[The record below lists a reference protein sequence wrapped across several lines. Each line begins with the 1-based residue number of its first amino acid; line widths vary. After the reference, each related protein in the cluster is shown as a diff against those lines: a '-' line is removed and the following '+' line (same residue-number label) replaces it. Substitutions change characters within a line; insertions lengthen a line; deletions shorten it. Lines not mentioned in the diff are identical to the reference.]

1 MLPAILGQ
9 WRMQYLPTS
18 RFFMKC
24 GMFVMIKMLNST
36 LNLMSSID
44 LRNIHSLTDFKRNA
58 NAYVEQLQATQ
69 LPLVLTVNGKAAVVV
84 QEAGAFQSLI
94 DRIAAMETELQ
105 SFKLAQLRQD
115 LGVGIEQLDRGQST
129 ACTQDNLHQLFDE
142 IRTQGRA
149 NFGQAT

>member
-1 MLPAILGQ
+1 
-9 WRMQYLPTS
+9 
-18 RFFMKC
+18 
-24 GMFVMIKMLNST
+24 MLNST
-36 LNLMSSID
+36 LNLMSTID

-94 DRIAAMETELQ
+94 DRVNSMETELQ

-115 LGVGIEQLDRGQST
+115 LGAGIEELARGQST
-129 ACTQDNLHQLFDE
+129 AYTQDNLHELFDE
-142 IRTQGRA
+142 IRTIQR
-149 NFGQAT
+149 Q

>member
-1 MLPAILGQ
+1 MRVIIE
-9 WRMQYLPTS
+9 
-18 RFFMKC
+18 
-24 GMFVMIKMLNST
+24 VLNSK
-36 LNLMSSID
+36 LNLMPNID

-94 DRIAAMETELQ
+94 DRIASIESELQ

-115 LGVGIEQLDRGQST
+115 LGAGVEELDRGQST
-129 ACTQDNLHQLFDE
+129 AHTQDNLHELFDE
-142 IRTQGRA
+142 IRTPT
-149 NFGQAT
+149 NPI

>member
-1 MLPAILGQ
+1 MSMLAVAERLLCNS
-9 WRMQYLPTS
+9 LPE
-18 RFFMKC
+18 
-24 GMFVMIKMLNST
+24 V
-36 LNLMSSID
+36 ID

-94 DRIAAMETELQ
+94 DRIKSIESELQ

-115 LGVGIEQLDRGQST
+115 LGAGIEQLDRGQST
-129 ACTQDNLHQLFDE
+129 AYTQDNLHELFDE
-142 IRTQGRA
+142 IRTLGRA
-149 NFGQAT
+149 NLG

>member
-1 MLPAILGQ
+1 
-9 WRMQYLPTS
+9 
-18 RFFMKC
+18 
-24 GMFVMIKMLNST
+24 MLNST
-36 LNLMSSID
+36 LNLMSTID

-84 QEAGAFQSLI
+84 QEAGAFQSLV

-115 LGVGIEQLDRGQST
+115 LKSGVKELDRGQST
-129 ACTQDNLHQLFDE
+129 IYTQDNLHELFDE

-149 NFGQAT
+149 DLEQVT

>member
-69 LPLVLTVNGKAAVVV
+69 LPLVLTVNGKAAVV
-84 QEAGAFQSLI
+84 SLFCHSP
-94 DRIAAMETELQ
+94 E
-105 SFKLAQLRQD
+105 
-115 LGVGIEQLDRGQST
+115 
-129 ACTQDNLHQLFDE
+129 
-142 IRTQGRA
+142 
-149 NFGQAT
+149 

>member
-1 MLPAILGQ
+1 M
-9 WRMQYLPTS
+9 
-18 RFFMKC
+18 
-24 GMFVMIKMLNST
+24 ST
-36 LNLMSSID
+36 ID

-94 DRIAAMETELQ
+94 DRIESMETELH

-115 LGVGIEQLDRGQST
+115 LRSGVEELDRGQST
-129 ACTQDNLHQLFDE
+129 AYTQDNLHQLFDE
-142 IRTQGRA
+142 VRTQGRA
-149 NFGQAT
+149 HLR

>member
-1 MLPAILGQ
+1 MRVIIE
-9 WRMQYLPTS
+9 
-18 RFFMKC
+18 
-24 GMFVMIKMLNST
+24 VLNSK
-36 LNLMSSID
+36 LNLMSTID

-94 DRIAAMETELQ
+94 DRIASIESELQ

-115 LGVGIEQLDRGQST
+115 LGVGVEELDRGQST
-129 ACTQDNLHQLFDE
+129 AYTQDNLHELFDE
-142 IRTQGRA
+142 IRTQG
-149 NFGQAT
+149 

>member
-1 MLPAILGQ
+1 
-9 WRMQYLPTS
+9 
-18 RFFMKC
+18 
-24 GMFVMIKMLNST
+24 MIKMLNST

-115 LGVGIEQLDRGQST
+115 LGAGIEQLERGKST
-129 ACTQDNLHQLFDE
+129 AYTQANLHQLFDE

>member
-1 MLPAILGQ
+1 
-9 WRMQYLPTS
+9 
-18 RFFMKC
+18 
-24 GMFVMIKMLNST
+24 MIEVLNST

-94 DRIAAMETELQ
+94 DRIKSMETELQ

-115 LGVGIEQLDRGQST
+115 FKSGVEELDRGQST
-129 ACTQDNLHQLFDE
+129 TYTQDNLHQLFDE
-142 IRTQGRA
+142 IRTQGRTDLE
-149 NFGQAT
+149 QVT

>member
-1 MLPAILGQ
+1 
-9 WRMQYLPTS
+9 
-18 RFFMKC
+18 
-24 GMFVMIKMLNST
+24 MIKILNSE

-58 NAYVEQLQATQ
+58 NAYVEQLQSTQ

-94 DRIAAMETELQ
+94 DRLKSMESELQ

-115 LGVGIEQLDRGQST
+115 LGTGIEQLDRGQST
-129 ACTQDNLHQLFDE
+129 TYTQDNLHQLFDE
-142 IRTQGRA
+142 IRTQGRS
-149 NFGQAT
+149 NLG

>member
-1 MLPAILGQ
+1 
-9 WRMQYLPTS
+9 
-18 RFFMKC
+18 
-24 GMFVMIKMLNST
+24 MLNST

-94 DRIAAMETELQ
+94 DRVAAMETELQ
-105 SFKLAQLRQD
+105 SFKLAQLRHD
-115 LGVGIEQLDRGQST
+115 LGAGVEELDRGQST
-129 ACTQDNLHQLFDE
+129 TYTQDNLHELFDE

-149 NFGQAT
+149 HLG

>member
-1 MLPAILGQ
+1 
-9 WRMQYLPTS
+9 
-18 RFFMKC
+18 
-24 GMFVMIKMLNST
+24 MLNST
-36 LNLMSSID
+36 LNLMSTID

-94 DRIAAMETELQ
+94 DRVAAMETELH

-115 LGVGIEQLDRGQST
+115 LRSGVEELDRGQST
-129 ACTQDNLHQLFDE
+129 AYAQDNLPQLFDE
-142 IRTQGRA
+142 VRTQGRS

>member
-1 MLPAILGQ
+1 M
-9 WRMQYLPTS
+9 
-18 RFFMKC
+18 
-24 GMFVMIKMLNST
+24 ST
-36 LNLMSSID
+36 ID
-44 LRNIHSLTDFKRNA
+44 LRNIHSLTDFKRNT

-105 SFKLAQLRQD
+105 SFKLTQLRQD

-129 ACTQDNLHQLFDE
+129 EYNQDTLHELFDE
-142 IRTQGRA
+142 IRTQGRS
-149 NFGQAT
+149 NLERSE

>member
-1 MLPAILGQ
+1 
-9 WRMQYLPTS
+9 
-18 RFFMKC
+18 
-24 GMFVMIKMLNST
+24 MIKVLNSK

-94 DRIAAMETELQ
+94 DRIAAMERELQ

-115 LGVGIEQLDRGQST
+115 LGVGIEQLDYLR
-129 ACTQDNLHQLFDE
+129 
-142 IRTQGRA
+142 
-149 NFGQAT
+149 

>member
-1 MLPAILGQ
+1 MRVI
-9 WRMQYLPTS
+9 
-18 RFFMKC
+18 
-24 GMFVMIKMLNST
+24 IKVLNSK
-36 LNLMSSID
+36 LNLMSTID

-94 DRIAAMETELQ
+94 DRIASIESELQ

-115 LGVGIEQLDRGQST
+115 LGAGIEQLDRGQST
-129 ACTQDNLHQLFDE
+129 VYTQDNLHELFDE
-142 IRTQGRA
+142 IRTLGRA
-149 NFGQAT
+149 NLG

>member
-1 MLPAILGQ
+1 
-9 WRMQYLPTS
+9 
-18 RFFMKC
+18 
-24 GMFVMIKMLNST
+24 MIEMLNST

-115 LGVGIEQLDRGQST
+115 LRSGVEELDRGQST
-129 ACTQDNLHQLFDE
+129 AYTQDNLHQLFDE
-142 IRTQGRA
+142 IRTEGRA

>member
-1 MLPAILGQ
+1 
-9 WRMQYLPTS
+9 
-18 RFFMKC
+18 
-24 GMFVMIKMLNST
+24 MIEVLNST

-94 DRIAAMETELQ
+94 DRISAMETELQ

-115 LGVGIEQLDRGQST
+115 LGAGIEQLDLGQST
-129 ACTQDNLHQLFDE
+129 AYTQDNLHQLFDE

>member
-1 MLPAILGQ
+1 
-9 WRMQYLPTS
+9 
-18 RFFMKC
+18 
-24 GMFVMIKMLNST
+24 MLNST
-36 LNLMSSID
+36 LNLMSPID

-115 LGVGIEQLDRGQST
+115 LKDGVEELDRGQST
-129 ACTQDNLHQLFDE
+129 TYTPDNLHQLFDE
-142 IRTQGRA
+142 IRTQGRTDLE
-149 NFGQAT
+149 QVT